1 MDNKEIVM
9 QALREKRL
17 NPSIDEDGD
26 IVFKWQLKKVCFI
39 TKHLDQ
45 NFLHLLFPC
54 FRDVEEGNE
63 VLELATCNKVTRDT
77 RYLKTFV
84 LSDGKNISASMELTF
99 IDEASLRKGIDVCLE
114 LIGTARSIYRT
125 ARAELEE

>member
-1 MDNKEIVM
+1 MDSKEIVM

-17 NPSIDEDGD
+17 NPTIDEDGD
-26 IVFKWQLKKVCFI
+26 IVFKWQLKKLCFI

-45 NFLHLLFPC
+45 NFLHLLLPC

-63 VLELATCNKVTRDT
+63 VLELATCNKVTRDI

-84 LSDGKNISASMELTF
+84 LPDGKSISASMELLF
-99 IDEASLRKGIDVCLE
+99 VDEASLRKAIDTSLE

-125 ARAELEE
+125 AREELQE